1 MQALTNDDLDDE
13 RAGLVNTETCS
24 IADLADR
31 YGEGIRRTA
40 LRLTR
45 SEVAAQDITQEVFL
59 RVICNG
65 GFDPSRGSL
74 DRWLQMLTRN
84 TAIDWIRRE
93 AAHQQRVARVGN
105 MHSATAAV
113 VEETV
118 TARAQAADIRAAVA
132 QLPTRELEVVSL
144 AYFDGLSY
152 RQIAD
157 KLGLPECTVKSRI
170 RRALTRLAYTVARDL
185 GDR

>member
-65 GFDPSRGSL
+65 GFDPSRG
-74 DRWLQMLTRN
+74 
-84 TAIDWIRRE
+84 
-93 AAHQQRVARVGN
+93 
-105 MHSATAAV
+105 
-113 VEETV
+113 
-118 TARAQAADIRAAVA
+118 
-132 QLPTRELEVVSL
+132 
-144 AYFDGLSY
+144 
-152 RQIAD
+152 
-157 KLGLPECTVKSRI
+157 
-170 RRALTRLAYTVARDL
+170 
-185 GDR
+185 